1 MHNRVLSV
9 LNNLWS
15 FELGHCGHIF
25 SMGEEKLASL
35 FKMTAVD
42 LIQVRFHTYGCLQGI
57 FPRRMKVALKRTK
70 SVGGK
75 FERQISNKSA
85 DKEFEF
91 E

>member
-1 MHNRVLSV
+1 MLKKRA
-9 LNNLWS
+9 S
-15 FELGHCGHIF
+15 FAMSAADI
-25 SMGEEKLASL
+25 
-35 FKMTAVD
+35 
-42 LIQVRFHTYGCLQGI
+42 IQIRFHTYACLQGI